1 MKQTKKELA
10 QQNHT
15 TILAHILDPE
25 NSPLPLELQEQFNRI
40 KSAALMLD
48 NFHPMS
54 CVQRMMAKYNISRTT
69 ARRDIDMAQSLFKS
83 NHTFDFDFWQQWQIK
98 DLVDSIRKCKIRGD
112 EKNRIAAHKALK
124 LIIGEK
130 VATDEDPRRMEKNVF
145 YIQLNNNGTILNMDL
160 NAIKGLS
167 KDEVKTVV
175 EALSAPDKTDEEVM
189 DILNT

>member
-25 NSPLPLELQEQFNRI
+25 NSPLPMELQEQFNRI

-175 EALSAPDKTDEEVM
+175 EALSAPEKTDDEVV

>member
-15 TILAHILDPE
+15 TILTHILDPE
-25 NSPLPLELQEQFNRI
+25 NSPLPVELQEQFNRI

-175 EALSAPDKTDEEVM
+175 EALSAPEKTDEEVV

>member
-15 TILAHILDPE
+15 TILAHILDPD
-25 NSPLPLELQEQFNRI
+25 NSPLPMELQEQFNRI

-175 EALSAPDKTDEEVM
+175 EALSAPEKTDEEVV

>member
-25 NSPLPLELQEQFNRI
+25 NSPLPMELQEQFNRI

-130 VATDEDPRRMEKNVF
+130 VATDEDPRRMEKNIF

-175 EALSAPDKTDEEVM
+175 EALSAPEKTDEEVV

>member
-25 NSPLPLELQEQFNRI
+25 NSPLPVELQEQFNRI

-175 EALSAPDKTDEEVM
+175 EALSAPEKTDEEVM

>member
-15 TILAHILDPE
+15 TILTHILDPE
-25 NSPLPLELQEQFNRI
+25 NSPLPMELQEQFNRI

-175 EALSAPDKTDEEVM
+175 EALSAPEKTDEEVV

>member
-25 NSPLPLELQEQFNRI
+25 NSPLPVELQEQFNRI

-175 EALSAPDKTDEEVM
+175 EALSAPEKTDEEVV

>member
-15 TILAHILDPE
+15 TILTHILDPE
-25 NSPLPLELQEQFNRI
+25 NSPLPVELQEQFNRI

-130 VATDEDPRRMEKNVF
+130 IATDEDPRRMEKNVF

-175 EALSAPDKTDEEVM
+175 EALSAPEKTDEEVV

>member
-25 NSPLPLELQEQFNRI
+25 NSPLPMELQEQFNRI

-175 EALSAPDKTDEEVM
+175 EALSAPEKTDEEVVN
-189 DILNT
+189 ILNT

>member
-25 NSPLPLELQEQFNRI
+25 NSPLPMELQEQFNRI

-175 EALSAPDKTDEEVM
+175 EALSAPEKTDEEVV

>member
-1 MKQTKKELA
+1 MKITKKELA

-25 NSPLPLELQEQFNRI
+25 NSPLPAELQEQFNRV
-40 KSAALMLD
+40 KSAAVMLD
-48 NFHPMS
+48 SHHPMS
-54 CVQRMMAKYNISRTT
+54 CIPRLIAKYNISRTT
-69 ARRDIDMAQSLFKS
+69 ARRDIEMAQTLFKS

-98 DLVDSIRKCKIRGD
+98 DLVDTIRKCKLKGD

-130 VATDEDPRRMEKNVF
+130 VAVDEDPRRMEKNVF

-160 NAIKGLS
+160 NALKGLTR
-167 KDEVKTVV
+167 DEIKTVV
-175 EALSAPDKTDEEVM
+175 EELNSGEKTDEQVLE
-189 DILNT
+189 ILNT

>member
-25 NSPLPLELQEQFNRI
+25 NSPLPMELQEQFNRI
-40 KSAALMLD
+40 RSAALMLD

-175 EALSAPDKTDEEVM
+175 EALSAPEKTDEEVV

>member
-15 TILAHILDPE
+15 AILAHILDPE
-25 NSPLPLELQEQFNRI
+25 NSPLPMELQEQFNRI

-175 EALSAPDKTDEEVM
+175 EALSKKKKTDEEVV